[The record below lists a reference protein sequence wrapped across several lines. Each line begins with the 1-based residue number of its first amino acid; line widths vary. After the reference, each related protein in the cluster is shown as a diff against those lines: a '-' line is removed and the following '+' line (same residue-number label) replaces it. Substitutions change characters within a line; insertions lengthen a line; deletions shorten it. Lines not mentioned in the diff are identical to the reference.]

1 MPTAPNP
8 VDLRE
13 LAVRLAIAAGAE
25 LLARQQSLSIDAAGV
40 ETKSSASDPVSAADR
55 ASEKLIVDGLTAD
68 RPEDGLLGEEGAS
81 RPSASGLTWVIDP
94 LDGTVNYL
102 YGRPDWS
109 VSIAVEDENGAL
121 AGVVHQPRTGTTWSA
136 VRGAGATRSA
146 IQDVGA
152 TRSGATFYDVPLG
165 PLRETALATALVSTG
180 FSYLPDRRAE
190 QAALLQDLLPAVRD
204 IRRGGSAAL
213 DLCSVAD
220 GTADAYYE
228 HVIQPWDVAAGALI
242 AAEAGATV
250 VRAFPQGIL
259 AAVPSVADPLLELLT
274 RRSV

>member
-1 MPTAPNP
+1 MR
-8 VDLRE
+8 D
-13 LAVRLAIAAGAE
+13 
-25 LLARQQSLSIDAAGV
+25 
-40 ETKSSASDPVSAADR
+40 
-55 ASEKLIVDGLTAD
+55 
-68 RPEDGLLGEEGAS
+68 
-81 RPSASGLTWVIDP
+81 
-94 LDGTVNYL
+94 
-102 YGRPDWS
+102 
-109 VSIAVEDENGAL
+109 DE
-121 AGVVHQPRTGTTWSA
+121 V
-136 VRGAGATRSA
+136 
-146 IQDVGA
+146 
-152 TRSGATFYDVPLG
+152 LG

-259 AAVPSVADPLLELLT
+259 AAAPSVADPLLELLT